1 MLHIVFL
8 EQLVQAFLGWHLAL
22 EIPGHG
28 HDLQVGS
35 AMLESIR
42 VELRCL
48 PAFNREIIVAMRSNR
63 LQNGLAID
71 ALLQHLVLLAQ
82 SFIL

>member
-42 VELRCL
+42 VELGCL
-48 PAFNREIIVAMRSNR
+48 PAFNREIIIAMRSNR
-63 LQNGLAID
+63 LQNRLAIN
-71 ALLQHLVLLAQ
+71 ALL
-82 SFIL
+82 